1 MSSLA
6 EEVRRTFELASLR
19 QEASA
24 RYTADE
30 WKSYQEIRR
39 DHAVARRDLEQAY
52 ERDYPARFEKARQ
65 KLIDE
70 AGSKP
75 LDFIPRWLGR
85 DRFDKAAIDRQAR
98 TAVLKAHR
106 DDVAVVDKSELN
118 ALGEIKRAA
127 EERQALHQKP
137 TRDFQEATD
146 RRNGPDR
153 RIRQR

>member
-1 MSSLA
+1 M
-6 EEVRRTFELASLR
+6 RRTG
-19 QEASA
+19 
-24 RYTADE
+24 TATRE
-30 WKSYQEIRR
+30 SSQPTKSRTGGSTFKNPEG
-39 DHAVARRDLEQAY
+39 HSSW
-52 ERDYPARFEKARQ
+52 

-85 DRFDKAAIDRQAR
+85 DRFDKSAIDRQAR
-98 TAVLKAHR
+98 MAVLKAHR
-106 DDVAVVDKSELN
+106 DDVAVIDKSELN
-118 ALGEIKRAA
+118 ALGEIKRTA

-146 RRNGPDR
+146 RRNGPDH